1 MKQWITKEQVMELS
15 DAAQQ
20 RLAAWLVD
28 SITYD
33 DDLVRVYIAEEDGIL
48 TLGGG
53 NKDIDSS
60 GVFCGHWNEEFNF
73 NAPFDID
80 EYMDPGYR
88 CKISSHRGT
97 VLPLLDIGQMM
108 EIIHDSQFSLSIA
121 LKTSQV
127 TLTLEIADD
136 VCDQFWHITKM
147 LLEHEEFNQ

>member
-1 MKQWITKEQVMELS
+1 MELS

-60 GVFCGHWNEEFNF
+60 GVFCGHWNEEFDF
-73 NAPFDID
+73 NMPFED
-80 EYMDPGYR
+80 EDFEPGYT

-108 EIIHDSQFSLSIA
+108 EIMHESNFSLSIA

-127 TLTLEIADD
+127 TLTLAIADD
-136 VCDQFWHITKM
+136 VCDQFWHATKM
-147 LLEHEEFNQ
+147 LLEQDIIVNK